1 MQDTVADAYRLICQ
15 DIDEALDDLPE
26 QALNTYRPDKAF
38 GYALQAKVMLYM
50 RHYDEALEA
59 ALEAL
64 KHGNHQLW
72 DMPAWLQQTA
82 DGIYGAG
89 TDLSQD
95 RIYSMVLMTG
105 MHGYDDPENL
115 LYQPMNAVFNATML
129 NKATA
134 DLYDKQNDV
143 RYRGVFSWNMPQ
155 RPTAETGSVAF
166 MYGTNIKLNEA
177 GIRLSEVYLMIAEC
191 YARQGNVTETVNYL
205 NTLREK
211 RFLNYTPLT
220 ATDLGNDAAQA
231 LAFVRQ
237 ERRREL
243 VTSYNDFFDMRRF
256 CAEFDETLTK
266 TYVDSQGETHTFT
279 LRPDSHLLTFPF
291 PIQAMQTS
299 NLTQNSK

>member
-1 MQDTVADAYRLICQ
+1 
-15 DIDEALDDLPE
+15 
-26 QALNTYRPDKAF
+26 
-38 GYALQAKVMLYM
+38 
-50 RHYDEALEA
+50 
-59 ALEAL
+59 
-64 KHGNHQLW
+64 
-72 DMPAWLQQTA
+72 
-82 DGIYGAG
+82 
-89 TDLSQD
+89 
-95 RIYSMVLMTG
+95 
-105 MHGYDDPENL
+105 
-115 LYQPMNAVFNATML
+115 ML

-220 ATDLGNDAAQA
+220 ATDLDNNAAQA

-256 CAEFDETLTK
+256 CAEFGETLTK